1 MKVLTSLLVLL
12 VVVAGAGVA
21 GAGPCTPITS
31 VPTVITTQGVHCLTQ
46 NLTTGITSGNA
57 ITVGVNNVTVDLNG
71 FTLAHTGSADV
82 NGIAATGRH
91 NVTVTNGTIRGFRRG
106 VNILTSEGTVIEGV
120 RADQNE
126 LSGFVVGGNGNIVRN
141 NQVVATGPPPTL
153 PNAIGIDIFPGT
165 GASVVDNDVAQTTGA
180 GGGQGAAIRV
190 NATNALVDGNRLT
203 QASIGILFQGVTG
216 TGRYRDNLTSGV
228 STPFLNQGSTIDSG
242 GNN

>member
-1 MKVLTSLLVLL
+1 MKVLTALLVPL
-12 VVVAGAGVA
+12 VVVAVAGVA

-46 NLTTGITSGNA
+46 NLTTGITSGSA
-57 ITVGVNNVTVDLNG
+57 ITVATNNVTVDLNG
-71 FTLAHTGSADV
+71 FTLEHTGSANVD
-82 NGIAATGRH
+82 GIAATGRQ
-91 NVTVTNGTIRGFRRG
+91 NVTVTNGTVRGFRRG
-106 VNILTSEGTVIEGV
+106 ITIQSSEGAVIEGV

-141 NQVVATGPPPTL
+141 NQVVSTGPAPGL
-153 PNAIGIDIFPGT
+153 PNTIGIDISPGT
-165 GASVVDNDVAQTTGA
+165 GTSVVNNDVAKTIPN
-180 GGGQGAAIRV
+180 GGQGAGIRV
-190 NATNALVDGNRLT
+190 SHTNVLVEGNRIT
-203 QASIGILFQGVTG
+203 QANIGILFQGAGG

>member
-1 MKVLTSLLVLL
+1 MRVLASLLVLL
-12 VVVAGAGVA
+12 VVVAVAGVA

-46 NLTTGITSGNA
+46 NLTTGITSGSA
-57 ITVGVNNVTVDLNG
+57 ITVATNNVTVDLNG
-71 FTLAHTGSADV
+71 FTLEHTGSADV

-106 VNILTSEGTVIEGV
+106 VNILSSEGTVIEGV

-126 LSGFVVGGNGNIVRN
+126 LSGFVVGGNRNIVRN

-153 PNAIGIDIFPGT
+153 PNAIGIDIFSGT
-165 GASVVDNDVAQTTGA
+165 GTSVVDNDVAKTTGN
-180 GGGQGAAIRV
+180 GGQGAAIRV
-190 NATNALVDGNRLT
+190 SATNALVEGNRLT
-203 QASIGILFQGVTG
+203 QANIGILFQGVGG